1 MKKIRKS
8 IVLLIVGLFIGLTVY
23 YFYPESSIPENIT
36 IDKII
41 VLKSSRQLKAYSQG
55 KLIKTFKISI
65 GRNPIGRKE
74 IEGDKKTP
82 EGLYSI
88 NDKNPQSGYH
98 RNLGI
103 SYPNKEDIL
112 RTKQIGGKIG
122 GDIKIHGIR
131 NGFGFIGKFHRLFD
145 WTLGCIAMTNSEIE
159 QLYDHTPV
167 GTIVEIR
174 P

>member
-1 MKKIRKS
+1 MTKFRKS
-8 IVLLIVGLFIGLTVY
+8 IVLLIVGLVVGLTVY

-36 IDKII
+36 IDKIV

-55 KLIKTFKISI
+55 KLIKTFEISL
-65 GRNPIGRKE
+65 GRNPIGQKE

-82 EGLYSI
+82 EGIYSI

-103 SYPNKEDIL
+103 SYPNQEDIL
-112 RTKQIGGKIG
+112 RTKQIGRKTG

-131 NGFGFIGKFHRLFD
+131 NGFIGKFHRLFD
-145 WTLGCIAMTNSEIE
+145 WTLGCIALTNSEIE
-159 QLYDHTPV
+159 QLYNHTPI
-167 GTIVEIR
+167 GTVVEIR